1 MKRALFALLLIL
13 TACMP
18 ASITDTPVLQPAAFI
33 SPESALQVAEL
44 ARWSSKGAAFRV
56 AFSPNG
62 RMLALG
68 SSDGIVQLWGAD
80 SSQLLRT
87 LEGHTWYVTSVAF
100 SPDGQMLASASSD
113 STVRMWDAAS
123 GQHIRTLEGHSA
135 PVLSVAFSPDGRLLA
150 SGSADGTARL
160 WGVAAMTH

>member
-18 ASITDTPVLQPAAFI
+18 ASVTDTPVPQPAAFI

-44 ARWSSKGAAFRV
+44 ARWSSNGAAFRV
-56 AFSPNG
+56 AFSPDG
-62 RMLALG
+62 R
-68 SSDGIVQLWGAD
+68 
-80 SSQLLRT
+80 
-87 LEGHTWYVTSVAF
+87 
-100 SPDGQMLASASSD
+100 MLASASSD
-113 STVRMWDAAS
+113 STVRMWEAAA
-123 GQHIRTLEGHSA
+123 GQPIRTLEGHTA

>member
-18 ASITDTPVLQPAAFI
+18 ASVTDTPVPQPAAFI

-44 ARWSSKGAAFRV
+44 ARWSSNGAAFRV
-56 AFSPNG
+56 AFSPDG
-62 RMLALG
+62 R
-68 SSDGIVQLWGAD
+68 
-80 SSQLLRT
+80 
-87 LEGHTWYVTSVAF
+87 
-100 SPDGQMLASASSD
+100 MLASASSD

-123 GQHIRTLEGHSA
+123 GQPIRTLEGHSAPVLSVAFSPDGRTLASASSDSTVRIWDAASGQPIRTLEGHTA

-150 SGSADGTARL
+150 SGSADGMARL